1 MAVAALQ
8 DEVDLARHR
17 VDGIDNV
24 VVRHREEALGLLGQV
39 EVLNRIDNSLRVDVE
54 DALLHRLRLLLADR
68 LRRRMDLAVDVRQ
81 ADEVI
86 VDEHEMAD
94 TGSREPFCHKRADAA
109 DAKDGHRAVCQ
120 LLHADLAEQ

>member
-94 TGSREPFCHKRADAA
+94 TGSREPLCHKRADAA
-109 DAKDGHRAVCQ
+109 DAKDGHCAVCQ